1 MRLKVATFFGSR
13 LNLNGDQANLQIL
26 QTRACAYGFELEVNN
41 FEVPEGATGADL
53 IFIGH
58 GSIAALQSIQEEF
71 RALDGLLEN
80 HLVMAVGSG
89 AERVAQALGIETT
102 RGERVSKFVEH
113 KLTLAGETQKVI
125 GYENSETRGID
136 TRFVGK
142 CLLTLLHGPVLA
154 KNPDLADFLLGEM
167 LKPKGLELG
176 PKPQSLFRLD
186 QLAEAARSDAL
197 R

>member
-13 LNLNGDQANLQIL
+13 LNLNGDQANLQVL
-26 QTRACAYGFELEVNN
+26 QTRARAYGFELEVNN
-41 FEVPEGATGADL
+41 FELPEGASGADL

-58 GSIAALQSIQEEF
+58 GSIAAWQSIKEEF
-71 RALDGLLEN
+71 LALEGVLEN
-80 HLVMAVGSG
+80 HLVLAIGSG
-89 AERVAQALGIETT
+89 AERVAQALGTETT

-113 KLTLAGETQKVI
+113 QISLAGKTQNVV

-167 LKPKGLELG
+167 LKQKELEFE

>member
-13 LNLNGDQANLQIL
+13 LNLNGDQANLHVL
-26 QTRACAYGFELEVNN
+26 QTRARSYGFELEVTN
-41 FEVPEGATGADL
+41 FEVPDGASGADL
-53 IFIGH
+53 VFIGH
-58 GSIAALQSIQEEF
+58 GSIAAWQSIQEEF
-71 RALDGLLEN
+71 GALEGLLEN
-80 HLVMAVGSG
+80 HLVLAIGSG

-113 KLTLAGETQKVI
+113 QLSLAGKTQKLV

-142 CLLTLLHGPVLA
+142 RLLTLLHGPVLA